1 MIDDLQTNTFLVIL
15 AVAPTARASIVPA
28 LDLFLCSQAQCGAE
42 TCQSHLGAPGQPQP
56 RTRRLRHLLRTQ
68 SGETPVDNGS
78 SGRGGSRGDGRLR
91 LGVHDGD
98 RDRGPDVQQKA
109 KCQAKWSVRQGVGQ
123 MERAI
128 THFVAAMDLASANF
142 LFLALRLSL
151 LRLFPFSLGTST
163 RWIVMKPSWSTTA

>member
-1 MIDDLQTNTFLVIL
+1 M
-15 AVAPTARASIVPA
+15 
-28 LDLFLCSQAQCGAE
+28 
-42 TCQSHLGAPGQPQP
+42 
-56 RTRRLRHLLRTQ
+56 
-68 SGETPVDNGS
+68 
-78 SGRGGSRGDGRLR
+78 
-91 LGVHDGD
+91 
-98 RDRGPDVQQKA
+98 QQKA

-128 THFVAAMDLASANF
+128 THFVAALDLASANF